1 MNYKQN
7 EKINQVKE
15 STLVVGIDIGSTTQ
29 YARAFDWRGIELGKV
44 FTFSNSREGFEAFK
58 AWMQH
63 LQDKYRKSDVIVGIE
78 PTGHYWFDLGAYL
91 EDEGILL
98 VMVNPYAVKQT
109 KELDD
114 KAVVVYPY
122 EWDCMSEK
130 QRNKI
135 LSKKTV
141 IMSGESGYACKY
153 YEIIGNVNNL
163 SDHDCAIIADGGNLC
178 FGYRM
183 EGQRIVVYTD

>member
-1 MNYKQN
+1 MIKTWFKEY
-7 EKINQVKE
+7 EKI
-15 STLVVGIDIGSTTQ
+15 
-29 YARAFDWRGIELGKV
+29 
-44 FTFSNSREGFEAFK
+44 
-58 AWMQH
+58 
-63 LQDKYRKSDVIVGIE
+63 
-78 PTGHYWFDLGAYL
+78 
-91 EDEGILL
+91 
-98 VMVNPYAVKQT
+98 
-109 KELDD
+109 

>member
-1 MNYKQN
+1 MTKTWFKEY
-7 EKINQVKE
+7 EKIK
-15 STLVVGIDIGSTTQ
+15 
-29 YARAFDWRGIELGKV
+29 
-44 FTFSNSREGFEAFK
+44 
-58 AWMQH
+58 
-63 LQDKYRKSDVIVGIE
+63 
-78 PTGHYWFDLGAYL
+78 
-91 EDEGILL
+91 
-98 VMVNPYAVKQT
+98 
-109 KELDD
+109 D

-183 EGQRIVVYTD
+183 EGQRIVVYPRLGWCVYWRLLRQESQETGFIR

>member
-1 MNYKQN
+1 MIKTWFKEY
-7 EKINQVKE
+7 EKIK
-15 STLVVGIDIGSTTQ
+15 
-29 YARAFDWRGIELGKV
+29 
-44 FTFSNSREGFEAFK
+44 
-58 AWMQH
+58 
-63 LQDKYRKSDVIVGIE
+63 
-78 PTGHYWFDLGAYL
+78 
-91 EDEGILL
+91 
-98 VMVNPYAVKQT
+98 
-109 KELDD
+109 D

-122 EWDCMSEK
+122 EWDYMSEK

-183 EGQRIVVYTD
+183 EGAENSGIHGLRRICDDYSKRISRQAQWKSIRRQF